1 MAAEKQSK
9 QRRIIRWLAGVLLL
23 IGIALISARPLTDQV
38 IKHNERQALSSLS
51 VKKIKRNQSKKGQFD
66 FSKVKSMDTAK
77 AVKARMQ
84 AVNAIGAMAVPSVQL
99 YLPVCRG
106 LSDANMATGGCTMRP
121 EQVMGKG
128 NYPLAGH
135 YMTAKGALFSPLEQV
150 TIGDLVYLTDL
161 QHVYTYRIYMKRVVD
176 PSAVWLVNQTS
187 DKIVTLITCAD
198 GGANRWAIRGS
209 LIKTTSAS
217 QKNLQVFKLK
227 ND

>member
-9 QRRIIRWLAGVLLL
+9 RRRLIRWLAGALLVV
-23 IGIALISARPLTDQV
+23 GIALISTRPLTDQV
-38 IKHNERQALSSLS
+38 IKRNEQQTLSSLT
-51 VKKIKRNQSKKGQFD
+51 VKKIKKNQTKKGQFD
-66 FSKVKSMDTAK
+66 FSKVKSMDPAK
-77 AVKARMQ
+77 AVRARVQ
-84 AVNAIGAMAVPSVQL
+84 EVSAIAAMAVPSVKL

-106 LSDANMATGGCTMRP
+106 LSGANMATGGCTMRSD
-121 EQVMGKG
+121 QVMGQG

-150 TIGDLVYLTDL
+150 KTGALVYLTDL

-176 PSAVWLVNQTS
+176 PSSVWLVNDTN

-198 GGANRWAIRGS
+198 GGANRWAIRGN
-209 LIKTTSAS
+209 LIKTAKATK
-217 QKNLQVFKLK
+217 QNLQVFKLK